1 MPIPSSSEQV
11 HTNLVFIHC
20 LDSHVLGTAWCW
32 RQCGLRVSFELPS
45 LYCFFPFP
53 NRRYGL
59 PEFFV
64 TIMLFQVKQYKL
76 SDLSRYLFVLCLS
89 QWRKS
94 DIWPLCKPA
103 LVFPQSRVGCGQS
116 QKCCSSYWFWVCCW
130 WRGFIS

>member
-11 HTNLVFIHC
+11 HTSLVSIHRP
-20 LDSHVLGTAWCW
+20 DSYVLGTAQCW

-53 NRRYGL
+53 NRRHGL
-59 PEFFV
+59 P
-64 TIMLFQVKQYKL
+64 MHFQVKQYKL
-76 SDLSRYLFVLCLS
+76 SDLSRYLFVLCLN
-89 QWRKS
+89 QWWKC
-94 DIWPLCKPA
+94 DILPLCKPA